1 MSIDWITVLAQLANF
16 LLLVWL
22 LKRFLYRPI
31 LAGIDAR
38 EAEIARRM
46 ATADAAREGA
56 HAAEQRYR
64 ALHAELSALQQQA
77 VAEALHATEQE
88 REHILAQARTQR
100 EQEQADWRRHLEHA
114 RADFTQRLQQA
125 GATTLL
131 ELTRKALHELADVPL
146 EAAIARQLGQRL
158 APLADELGA
167 AAGTAR
173 QVRVSTQQPLPDV
186 VRAQLVAELQ
196 RALPGAESHFVV
208 DAGQSPGVILQ
219 VGGLRLAWTIASYM
233 DEFNAALSRTQPATT
248 LLAAGP

>member
-1 MSIDWITVLAQLANF
+1 MTMDWVTVLAQLANF

-46 ATADAAREGA
+46 ATADAAREHAG
-56 HAAEQRYR
+56 AAEQRYR
-64 ALHAELSALQQQA
+64 ELHAELSALQQQA

-88 REHILAQARTQR
+88 RERILAQARAQR
-100 EQEQADWRRHLEHA
+100 EQEQADWRRHLEHE
-114 RADFTQRLQQA
+114 RADFMQRLQQA

-131 ELTRKALHELADVPL
+131 ELTRKALHELADLPL
-146 EAAIARQLGQRL
+146 EAAIARRLGQQL
-158 APLADELGA
+158 TPLTDELAA
-167 AAGTAR
+167 AAGAAR
-173 QVRVSTQQPLPDV
+173 PLRVSTRQPLPAAAQ
-186 VRAQLVAELQ
+186 AQLGAELQ
-196 RALPGAESHFVV
+196 RVLPGAAPQFVV
-208 DAGQSPGVILQ
+208 DAQQSPGVIIQ

-248 LLAAGP
+248 LLTAEP